1 MAITEVAYC
10 TREDVQRALNLADI
24 PRLNGIVDR
33 AVMAGARTIDGQL
46 HRKFYPE
53 TKTVLFDQPHDGI
66 NLWLFQHE
74 LASAPTAVSTGG
86 AAMFET
92 EDYFLRPRSGPPYGW
107 IEAAYNAVQ
116 FWQSQS
122 TPQNAVSITGDYG
135 FPPAS
140 TAVTTLGAT
149 ITSGASTLTLA
160 DSSRAGTGSLIL
172 IDSERMIVSDRAMS
186 TTGATI
192 TADVASSKS
201 VVALTVSNGALIN
214 PGEMIPI
221 DSERIFVEYVTGNT
235 VTVDRA
241 VNASAL
247 AAHTSGATIYA
258 PRTASVLRGQLG
270 TSAASHTSGVTIA
283 RLEAPSLIRDYNLA
297 LATVSVQ
304 QALGA
309 YTKTLGSGQNTR
321 DQAGAGL
328 PAIADAAYTQ
338 YGRKARGRAV

>member
-10 TREDVQRALNLADI
+10 TREDVQRALNLADV
-24 PRLNGIVDR
+24 PRLNQTVDR
-33 AVMAGARTIDGQL
+33 SVQSGARALEGAL
-46 HRKFYPE
+46 HRRFYPE

-66 NLWLFQHE
+66 NLWLYQYE
-74 LASAPTAVSTGG
+74 LASAPAAVTTAG
-86 AAMFET
+86 AAMYET
-92 EDYFLRPRSGPPYGW
+92 EDYFLRPRSGPPYAW

-122 TPQNAVSITGDYG
+122 TPQNAVSITGDFGY
-135 FPPAS
+135 P
-140 TAVTTLGAT
+140 TNAVAVSTLGAG
-149 ITSGASTLTLA
+149 ITSGSSTLTLT

-172 IDSERMIVSDRAMS
+172 IDSERMIVSDRTMS
-186 TTGATI
+186 TTGVTI

-201 VVALTVSNGALIN
+201 TVSLTVSNGALIN
-214 PGEMIPI
+214 PGEMILI
-221 DSERIFVEYVTGNT
+221 DSERMQVEYVTGNT

-247 AAHTSGATIYA
+247 ALHTAGATIYA
-258 PRTASVLRGQLG
+258 PRTATVLRGQLG
-270 TSAASHTSGVTIA
+270 TTASSHSSSSTIG

-297 LATVSVQ
+297 LAIVSTQ

-309 YTKTLGSGQNTR
+309 YTKQLGSGTTAR
-321 DQAGAGL
+321 DSAGTTLA
-328 PAIADAAYTQ
+328 AIADQAYTR